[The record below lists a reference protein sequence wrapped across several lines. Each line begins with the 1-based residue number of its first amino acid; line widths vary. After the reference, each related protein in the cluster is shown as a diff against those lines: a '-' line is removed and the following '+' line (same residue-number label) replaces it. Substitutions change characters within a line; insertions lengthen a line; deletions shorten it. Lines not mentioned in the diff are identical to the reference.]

1 MFIGISS
8 GISWLSWALNK
19 KTVIISGFSK
29 PVTEPLDDTVI
40 RIFNEN
46 VCNGCFNSHKL
57 DAGDWTWCPINKGT
71 EKQLCLIPNKQGY
84 LRVRLQINKKSKTY
98 MVHRLIAYTFLPKK
112 DIENMQINHKNAI
125 KSDNRV
131 ENLEWVTPKDNMRHA
146 VANNLMPKFNRIGI
160 GLGRSNLKA
169 RKAVECFN
177 KNNEIV
183 SVYDSITIAAN
194 QLKLTA
200 SKISSVCRGKRKHT
214 GGFKFKYVTKNI
226 IK

>member
-1 MFIGISS
+1 MNTLVNPLEEVWRVIPEYEGFYKASNTGKILG
-8 GISWLSWALNK
+8 LNY
-19 KTVIISGFSK
+19 
-29 PVTEPLDDTVI
+29 
-40 RIFNEN
+40 RN
-46 VCNGCFNSHKL
+46 NGTS
-57 DAGDWTWCPINKGT
+57 
-71 EKQLCLIPNKQGY
+71 KQLCLIPNKQGY

-200 SKISSVCRGKRKHT
+200 SKISSVC
-214 GGFKFKYVTKNI
+214 
-226 IK
+226 